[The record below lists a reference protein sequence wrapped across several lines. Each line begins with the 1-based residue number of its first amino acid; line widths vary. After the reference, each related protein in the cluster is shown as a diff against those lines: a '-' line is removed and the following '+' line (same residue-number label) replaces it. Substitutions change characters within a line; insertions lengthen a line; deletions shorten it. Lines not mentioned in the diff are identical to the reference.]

1 MDSRPGGA
9 GLKGCVIDKP
19 ACALFM
25 EIMIPL
31 RMLLAALAWVC
42 VMTQPSSAIILFGLG
57 NSDNLTDPGTGVPFD
72 GVAKVFTT
80 DGGNTRG
87 SAVHLG
93 GGYMLTANH
102 VQVTTDQSFTFDG
115 VVSYTLDAGFTPTQV
130 AVGVDMKVFK
140 LATTPTV
147 AAASVYTGVGEL
159 VAPATLVGWGRGRL
173 ATVPNPVVTWGGAE
187 TIAKRW
193 GLNVPKAAD
202 VIEYSYAGFDY
213 NYESIIT
220 VLGGPAADPAG
231 LGANEAALT
240 QYDSGSGLFQY
251 LGGQW
256 YLTGIATTVET
267 NESSTFGDDDFDLAG
282 GDLNFFARV
291 GTYDSQI
298 LALIPEPASGF
309 LIMTGAL
316 LALRRRRH

>member
-1 MDSRPGGA
+1 MKS
-9 GLKGCVIDKP
+9 
-19 ACALFM
+19 
-25 EIMIPL
+25 L
-31 RMLLAALAWVC
+31 RAFVAATAWVC
-42 VMTQPSSAIILFGLG
+42 IISQPASAIILFGLG

-80 DGGNTRG
+80 SNGNTRG

-93 GGYMLTANH
+93 NGYMLTANH
-102 VQVTTDQSFTFDG
+102 VQVTAAQSFTFDG

-130 AVGVDMKVFK
+130 AAGVDMKVFK
-140 LATTPTV
+140 LSTTPTV

-173 ATVPNPVVTWGGAE
+173 ATVPNPVVTWGDSS
-187 TIAKRW
+187 TIDKRW
-193 GLNVPKAAD
+193 GLNVPMATD
-202 VIEYSYAGFDY
+202 VIDYSYAGFDY
-213 NYESIIT
+213 DYESIIT
-220 VLGGPAADPAG
+220 VLGSESGDPAG

-256 YLTGIATTVET
+256 YLIGIATTVET
-267 NESSTFGDDDFDLAG
+267 DESSTFGDDDFDPAG

-298 LALIPEPASGF
+298 LALIPEPATGLMAF
-309 LIMTGAL
+309 GGAL
-316 LALRRRRH
+316 LSLRRRRADG

>member
-1 MDSRPGGA
+1 M
-9 GLKGCVIDKP
+9 KGCVIDKP
-19 ACALFM
+19 ECALFM
-25 EIMIPL
+25 GIMIPL

-42 VMTQPSSAIILFGLG
+42 VMMQSASAIILFGLG

-72 GVAKVFTT
+72 GVARVFTT

-102 VQVTTDQSFTFDG
+102 VQVTAAQSFTFDG

-130 AVGVDMKVFK
+130 AAGVDMKVFK

-159 VAPATLVGWGRGRL
+159 AAPATLVGWGRGRL
-173 ATVPNPVVTWGGAE
+173 ETVPLGSAVVAWGGTE

-202 VIEYSYAGFDY
+202 LIEYSYAGFDY
-213 NYESIIT
+213 SYQSIIT
-220 VLGGPAADPAG
+220 VLGGQTDDPAG
-231 LGANEAALT
+231 LGANEAAIT

-256 YLTGIATTVET
+256 YLIGIATTVET
-267 NESSTFGDDDFDLAG
+267 NGSSNFGDDDFEMAG

-298 LALIPEPASGF
+298 LTLIPEPASGF
-309 LIMTGAL
+309 LILSGVL
-316 LALRRRRH
+316 LALRRSRH